1 MKLTKFQSDF
11 VRRYNQDLKEGKT
24 KTEFTACLCGE
35 DNSVKFD
42 SIYKTDR
49 YGLWFPSVICHC
61 CGLIQANPRLTSS
74 EYVSF
79 YQEDKYRLLY
89 GDKDYMNSYE
99 TKFID
104 PHNRHI
110 FQILDPLMKDRKFN
124 SVLEFGCGGGWK
136 LLPFHNAGYDATGY
150 DFSPNLVSLGKKY
163 GLNLH
168 EGSTEDIKGGPYDVI
183 VINHV
188 VEHFTD
194 FFTEMK
200 NVLGNLKTEGLFYVG
215 VPNIDNFAKDQF
227 QNAHI
232 LYFTPRTFKY
242 YMAGLGLRLI
252 EFGDIDGGHMYGVFT
267 LSEEKIEKDS
277 LIHEYK
283 VMKKV
288 IFKGKI
294 TSLVGRILLKM
305 RLKETVR
312 KLIK

>member
-1 MKLTKFQSDF
+1 M
-11 VRRYNQDLKEGKT
+11 
-24 KTEFTACLCGE
+24 
-35 DNSVKFD
+35 
-42 SIYKTDR
+42 
-49 YGLWFPSVICHC
+49 
-61 CGLIQANPRLTSS
+61 
-74 EYVSF
+74 
-79 YQEDKYRLLY
+79 
-89 GDKDYMNSYE
+89 
-99 TKFID
+99 
-104 PHNRHI
+104 
-110 FQILDPLMKDRKFN
+110 
-124 SVLEFGCGGGWK
+124 
-136 LLPFHNAGYDATGY
+136 
-150 DFSPNLVSLGKKY
+150 
-163 GLNLH
+163 
-168 EGSTEDIKGGPYDVI
+168 
-183 VINHV
+183 
-188 VEHFTD
+188 
-194 FFTEMK
+194 
-200 NVLGNLKTEGLFYVG
+200 
-215 VPNIDNFAKDQF
+215 PNIDNFAKDQF